1 MENCFRL
8 HVKLMNHKWAGPFL
22 HPVDPVALHIPDYF
36 DIIKNPMDLG
46 TIYSRLLSGALATES
61 EYLTLTRRVF
71 DNAILYNKAQDDV
84 AIMAKT
90 LSDYFEREYAHMNEM
105 VMLESGDVN
114 TITTRRR
121 SFKRSVGYES
131 GGGTLAV
138 RPYALRKSGS
148 VDSHVKVV
156 SNLPADVLPY
166 QYNALE
172 YVLNRF
178 NEKREKM
185 HSSSV
190 CSIKHAQLFLFLE
203 RRVLLR
209 NRYILVHHAQERPLL
224 LLAVQ
229 RHHERLLSLR
239 TRSRLDAHAMW
250 VLRVAPHRRVLP
262 LTFHH
267 HAYPRRRVI
276 QQDVLAL
283 ALVPLLVRV
292 HGDSLLV
299 DHEERVQ
306 PGSEEATLS
315 ERKRVAHLVL
325 HLLRLLVLAA
335 RHAARLADAGFAQHV
350 VHPVVHE
357 RRGFGGRFGTG
368 GFRSRRFG
376 NRRRRR
382 IGVAGRQRNRRRR
395 NLWHRGNCRF

>member
-22 HPVDPVALHIPDYF
+22 HPVDPVALRIPDYF

-46 TIYSRLLSGALATES
+46 TIYTRLLSGALATEN
-61 EYLTLTRRVF
+61 EYLALARRVF
-71 DNAILYNKAQDDV
+71 DNAIMYNKAQDDV

-105 VMLESGDVN
+105 MMLDSGDVN

-121 SFKRSVGYES
+121 SFKRSMGYES
-131 GGGTLAV
+131 GGGALAV

-190 CSIKHAQLFLFLE
+190 CSIKHAQLFFLE
-203 RRVLLR
+203 RRVLFR
-209 NRYILVHHAQERPLL
+209 DRYILVHHAQERSLL

-239 TRSRLDAHAMW
+239 TRSRLDAYAMR

-262 LTFHH
+262 LTFHN
-267 HAYPRRRVI
+267 HAYPCRRVI

-292 HGDSLLV
+292 HGDSLFV

-306 PGSEEATLS
+306 PGSEETALS
-315 ERKRVAHLVL
+315 ERECVTHFVL

-350 VHPVVHE
+350 VHAVVHE
-357 RRGFGGRFGTG
+357 RGGFGGRFRTWR
-368 GFRSRRFG
+368 FRSRCFG
-376 NRRRRR
+376 NRRRRW
-382 IGVAGRQRNRRRR
+382 IGDARSRRNRRWR
-395 NLWHRGNCRF
+395 NLWHRGDCWL